1 MDNKK
6 IKNISFTDGEMNSIG
21 YESLNEVFFDV
32 FEIHSN
38 GIELLKE
45 KKGDFNGNPIIE
57 LDLNLEN
64 QIYKNVRFVLGKH
77 SGVRINPKLLDHSNV
92 MMYEEIHKKS
102 PEVKK
107 SLILEKKVTKPKIT
121 QKIITKNPII
131 EEKNLIKESKDEFY
145 KSIREELI
153 DEIKREV
160 RSGIIAELLKSNIK
174 DNFDSFLQEESNQSE
189 LSTLFREENEKF
201 RKELIDV
208 TQKIARREGMRFAES
223 GGGTNATQYANGGV
237 MNGDLTINGKISA
250 NDIHSQTFSVDDLR
264 VDQHLIV
271 KSLSAENEV
280 VTQNLNIVGLL
291 SAASAEIGNNLT
303 VYGEFSGVNAT
314 LSNNLTVGNLISANT
329 INADILFVNTLST
342 NNEFVIHNLS
352 VTEGISANSILLY
365 DNLSS
370 VNSIYTNYA
379 NISNL
384 EVQNNSI
391 VNGLLSAH
399 TAVIDTNL
407 ITDNITANYATINH
421 NLSVNEHL
429 ITSYETVNNDLAVS
443 GHLYANQAAV
453 TNNLT
458 IGGGLSSYNGSY
470 VLGDVIITG
479 NLTVSNEIFGDL
491 VSGNTITNSNGDSL
505 LAKAVK
511 TITGISFVNGVY
523 TVHHNLSSYDLL
535 LTLYY
540 VNPDGTREVVHADM
554 LNDSLSTTKITFTRQ
569 PAPSDVYK
577 LIIMS

>member
-92 MMYEEIHKKS
+92 MIYEETHKKA

-107 SLILEKKVTKPKIT
+107 SLILEKKVNKPKIVH
-121 QKIITKNPII
+121 KIHPKNPII

-160 RSGIIAELLKSNIK
+160 RSGIIAELLRSNIK
-174 DNFDSFLQEESNQSE
+174 DNFDSFLKEESNQSE

-208 TQKIARREGMRFAES
+208 TQKIAKREGLRFAES
-223 GGGTNATQYANGGV
+223 GGGTNAMQFANGGT
-237 MNGDLTINGKISA
+237 MKGDLTVTGMLNAS
-250 NDIHSQTFSVDDLR
+250 DIHSQTFSVDDL
-264 VDQHLIV
+264 VV

-291 SAASAEIGNNLT
+291 STASAEIGQNLT
-303 VYGEFSGVNAT
+303 VHGDFSGVNAT
-314 LSNNLTVGNLISANT
+314 LSNNLTVGNLLSVNS
-329 INADILFVNTLST
+329 INADVVFVNTLST

-352 VTEGISANSILLY
+352 VTESISANNILIY
-365 DNLSS
+365 DSLSS
-370 VNSIYTNYA
+370 INSIYTNYA
-379 NISNL
+379 KISNL
-384 EVQNNSI
+384 EVQNNSV
-391 VNGLLSAH
+391 VNGLLSAN
-399 TAVIDTNL
+399 AVVIDTNL
-407 ITDNITANYATINH
+407 ITDNLTANYATVNH
-421 NLSVNEHL
+421 TLSVNENL
-429 ITSYETVNNDLAVS
+429 ITNYETVNNNLAVS
-443 GHLYANQAAV
+443 GHLYANQAAI
-453 TNNLT
+453 TNDLT

-470 VLGDVIITG
+470 ILGNVIVTG
-479 NLTVSNEIFGDL
+479 NLTVSQEIFGDL
-491 VSGNTITNSNGDSL
+491 VSGNTIVNSSGDTL

-511 TITGISFVNGVY
+511 NISGASFVNGNY
-523 TVHHNLSSYDLL
+523 TVTHNLSSYDLL

-540 VNPDGTREVVHADM
+540 VNPNGTREVVHASM
-554 LNDSLSTTKITFTRQ
+554 INDTLSTTQISFANQ
-569 PAPSDVYK
+569 PSPSDNFK

>member
-1 MDNKK
+1 
-6 IKNISFTDGEMNSIG
+6 MNSIG
-21 YESLNEVFFDV
+21 YEHLNEVFFDV

-92 MMYEEIHKKS
+92 MIYEETHKKT
-102 PEVKK
+102 PEAKK
-107 SLILEKKVTKPKIT
+107 TLILEKKVHKPKIAP
-121 QKIITKNPII
+121 KSIPKNPIV

-153 DEIKREV
+153 DEIKKEV
-160 RSGIIAELLKSNIK
+160 RSGIIAELLRSNIK
-174 DNFDSFLQEESNQSE
+174 DNFDSFLKEESNQSE

-201 RKELIDV
+201 RKELIEV
-208 TQKIARREGMRFAES
+208 TQKIAKREGLRFAES
-223 GGGTNATQYANGGV
+223 GGGTNAMQFANGGT
-237 MNGDLTINGKISA
+237 MKGDLTITGKLNAS
-250 NDIHSQTFSVDDLR
+250 DIHSQTFTVDDLV

-303 VYGEFSGVNAT
+303 VHGDFLGINAT
-314 LSNNLTVGNLISANT
+314 LSNNLTVGNLLSANS
-329 INADILFVNTLST
+329 INADVLFVNTLST

-352 VTEGISANSILLY
+352 VTEGISANNILIY
-365 DNLSS
+365 DSLSS

-379 NISNL
+379 DISNL
-384 EVQNNSI
+384 EVQNNSV
-391 VNGLLSAH
+391 VNGLLSANA
-399 TAVIDTNL
+399 AVIDTNL
-407 ITDNITANYATINH
+407 ITDNITANYATVNH
-421 NLSVNEHL
+421 TLSVNENL
-429 ITSYETVNNDLAVS
+429 ITNYETVNNDLAVS
-443 GHLYANQAAV
+443 GHLYANQAAIS
-453 TNNLT
+453 NDLT

-470 VLGDVIITG
+470 ILGNVIVTG
-479 NLTVSNEIFGDL
+479 NLTVSQEIFGDL
-491 VSGNTITNSNGDSL
+491 VSGNTIVNSSGDTL

-511 TITGISFVNGVY
+511 NISGSNFVNGNY
-523 TVHHNLSSYDLL
+523 TVQHNLSSYDLL

-540 VNPDGTREVVHADM
+540 VNPNGTREVVHASM
-554 LNDSLSTTKITFTRQ
+554 INDTLSTTQISFANQ
-569 PAPSDVYK
+569 PNPADNFK